1 MSDAES
7 RSPGRSFRD
16 RTAFCSIRGT
26 MTKACDISELLVP
39 KLSSN
44 SDEASKIMSEMG
56 DATGTGIVTA
66 ETCTKLDARQVR
78 AKKL

>member
-1 MSDAES
+1 
-7 RSPGRSFRD
+7 
-16 RTAFCSIRGT
+16 
-26 MTKACDISELLVP
+26 MTKASDISELLVP

-56 DATGTGIVTA
+56 DATGTGTVTA
-66 ETCTKLDARQVR
+66 ETCSKVDALQVR